1 MLRQMRL
8 LYAKFNKLLG
18 TLSHCSSDVKVAR
31 YQSYIVQHCIGHS
44 CLAIIKSLKKLVKF
58 VSHFI
63 IVYSLSKRS
72 SASEMYATY
81 NICNFER
88 MLGKNI
94 IIWCYARS
102 EAEHITL

>member
-63 IVYSLSKRS
+63 MFIEKYLVSLSGVVPVKC
-72 SASEMYATY
+72 MQ
-81 NICNFER
+81 
-88 MLGKNI
+88 LI
-94 IIWCYARS
+94 IFV
-102 EAEHITL
+102 TLREC